1 MKVVSLNELVR
12 LQGRVALVT
21 GAAKGIGRA
30 TAFRLAE
37 AGAGLI
43 LVDRD
48 EALLKEVAQAV
59 REVHGAGVEVCALDL
74 ASREAIQALWR
85 RLGSQ
90 GPFPDILVN
99 NAGVYPFCPLE
110 EVDELLWRRT
120 LAVNLEAVFWMC
132 QGFVRAY
139 KGRRGAIVN
148 VSSIEAFLPI
158 VRGVAHYDAAK
169 AGVVALTRA
178 LAREYGKRIR
188 ANVVVP
194 GGIRTE
200 GVKEAVRR
208 TLLRVDWDKMATG
221 FFFQA
226 RLPMGRFG
234 DPDEV
239 ARVILFLVSD
249 LASYVNGAVVPVDG
263 GFLSA

>member
-1 MKVVSLNELVR
+1 M
-12 LQGRVALVT
+12 
-21 GAAKGIGRA
+21 
-30 TAFRLAE
+30 
-37 AGAGLI
+37 
-43 LVDRD
+43 
-48 EALLKEVAQAV
+48 
-59 REVHGAGVEVCALDL
+59 
-74 ASREAIQALWR
+74 
-85 RLGSQ
+85 
-90 GPFPDILVN
+90 
-99 NAGVYPFCPLE
+99 
-110 EVDELLWRRT
+110 
-120 LAVNLEAVFWMC
+120 
-132 QGFVRAY
+132 RAY

-148 VSSIEAFLPI
+148 VSSIEAFLPV

-200 GVKEAVRR
+200 GVREAVRR
-208 TLLRVDWDKMATG
+208 TLLKVNWDKMATG